1 MARLMLALFVIASMI
16 ALFCSGTFGKSSE
29 RYPIMVSKNGRSYR
43 EQVLVDTKKKTE
55 KFCQGNEMDRC
66 IIYDFLK
73 GLTLIRT
80 PQACYLSKSVLKNI
94 PKPGELQQLLKLMSR
109 NSAVKLTPQS
119 TETLREVRNLTAQEY
134 SGLSDEM
141 QDLCEN
147 LPVRLVRKEVVNQSD
162 MDQTDSDPI
171 QLPSKRAK
179 RGCRT
184 HCGVYCQYQCSPFG
198 CHRVC
203 GVQCRLICTWG

>member
-1 MARLMLALFVIASMI
+1 
-16 ALFCSGTFGKSSE
+16 
-29 RYPIMVSKNGRSYR
+29 
-43 EQVLVDTKKKTE
+43 
-55 KFCQGNEMDRC
+55 
-66 IIYDFLK
+66 
-73 GLTLIRT
+73 
-80 PQACYLSKSVLKNI
+80 
-94 PKPGELQQLLKLMSR
+94 MSR

-171 QLPSKRAK
+171 QLPSKRK
-179 RGCRT
+179 
-184 HCGVYCQYQCSPFG
+184 
-198 CHRVC
+198 
-203 GVQCRLICTWG
+203 